1 MYCKN
6 CGAQMPDGAEFCAA
20 CGAHMK
26 SSSEVPNQNLP
37 VESLTP
43 NIPPR
48 QFHQPPKKNN
58 TVIIGAIAAVAVVL
72 IAAIVCFTVLTH
84 GKQQAQLAQIQA
96 EEQQAQREAEEKK
109 EAEEKA
115 AEEAEKQAEEEAK
128 AKEEAEK
135 KEKEEEAAKKQ
146 AEEEEEQQIS
156 STTVN
161 NYYYYNTGNPSDDYY
176 TAVTS
181 SGYLWP
187 TDTQYITASDLS
199 GLSRDTVAAIRN
211 EIYARHGYAFQQERW
226 QQYFAAKSWYYRDE
240 SCTESTVS
248 SRLSSVEKT
257 NIDTIVEYEKSM
269 GWR

>member
-6 CGAQMPDGAEFCAA
+6 CGAQMPDGAEFCAV

-26 SSSEVPNQNLP
+26 PSSDTPQSNLP
-37 VESLTP
+37 VHP
-43 NIPPR
+43 IPPR
-48 QFHQPPKKNN
+48 QSYQPPKRNN

-109 EAEEKA
+109 A
-115 AEEAEKQAEEEAK
+115 AEEEEKKAEEEAK
-128 AKEEAEK
+128 AKEEEEKEKEQAEK
-135 KEKEEEAAKKQ
+135 KS
-146 AEEEEEQQIS
+146 EEEEQQIS

-211 EIYARHGYAFQQERW
+211 EIYARHGYAFQQKRW

-257 NIDTIVEYEKSM
+257 NIDTIVKYEESM

>member
-6 CGAQMPDGAEFCAA
+6 CGAQLPDGAEFCAA

-26 SSSEVPNQNLP
+26 PSSDTPPSHLP
-37 VESLTP
+37 VQQ
-43 NIPPR
+43 IPSSAPLR
-48 QFHQPPKKNN
+48 QSYQPPKRNN

-109 EAEEKA
+109 EAEEK
-115 AEEAEKQAEEEAK
+115 EKEAEEEAK
-128 AKEEAEK
+128 AKEEEKEKEQAEK
-135 KEKEEEAAKKQ
+135 KS
-146 AEEEEEQQIS
+146 EEEEQQIS

-211 EIYARHGYAFQQERW
+211 EIYARHGYAFQQSRW

-257 NIDTIVEYEKSM
+257 NIDTIVKYEGSM

>member
-20 CGAHMK
+20 CGTHIKPADDIPK
-26 SSSEVPNQNLP
+26 PVPTP
-37 VESLTP
+37 VHA
-43 NIPPR
+43 
-48 QFHQPPKKNN
+48 QQPVQPMAPQHKRNN

-109 EAEEKA
+109 AAAEAAKEEEEKKA
-115 AEEAEKQAEEEAK
+115 KEEEEAK
-128 AKEEAEK
+128 KAKEEEEAKKAEEAAA
-135 KEKEEEAAKKQ
+135 KEKEESKSEV
-146 AEEEEEQQIS
+146 
-156 STTVN
+156 TTVN

-176 TAVTS
+176 TSVTS

-187 TDTQYITASDLS
+187 TDTQYITSSDLS

-211 EIYARHGYAFQQERW
+211 EIYARHGYAFQQTRW
-226 QQYFAAKSWYYRDE
+226 QNYFAAKSWYYRDE
-240 SCTESTVS
+240 SCTANTVE
-248 SRLSSVEKT
+248 SRLSSVERT
-257 NIDTIVEYEKSM
+257 NIDTIVKYEQSM

>member
-20 CGAHMK
+20 CGSHMK
-26 SSSEVPNQNLP
+26 PSSNTPQSGLP
-37 VESLTP
+37 IQQSQP
-43 NIPPR
+43 SMPPR
-48 QFHQPPKKNN
+48 QSYQPPRRNN

-109 EAEEKA
+109 TAEEKATKEEEKKA
-115 AEEAEKQAEEEAK
+115 AEEAEAKAEEEK
-128 AKEEAEK
+128 KKEEAEK
-135 KEKEEEAAKKQ
+135 K

-211 EIYARHGYAFQQERW
+211 EIYARHGYAFQQRRW

-257 NIDTIVEYEKSM
+257 NIDTIVKYEESM

>member
-1 MYCKN
+1 
-6 CGAQMPDGAEFCAA
+6 
-20 CGAHMK
+20 MK

-43 NIPPR
+43 SIPPR

-128 AKEEAEK
+128 AKEEEEKKKEEAEK
-135 KEKEEEAAKKQ
+135 KA
-146 AEEEEEQQIS
+146 EEEQQIS

-211 EIYARHGYAFQQERW
+211 EIYARHGYAFQQRRW

-257 NIDTIVEYEKSM
+257 NIDTIVKYEESM